1 MLRVLYCDNRSCGKQ
16 IKPVVIGGKVSP
28 YPAGFMRKFCTECA
42 NTKYCT
48 SSALKDSARCRKIF
62 RILFRAG
69 LRRARVSKLPQ
80 ACPRCLHCKTRWLA
94 AMNPLPQLLRI
105 AKTFSLA
112 GSGSSGSGHLMRAH
126 QSAHAQH

>member
-1 MLRVLYCDNRSCGKQ
+1 MLRVLYCENRSCGKQ
-16 IKPVVIGGKVSP
+16 IKPVVMTTGFTALQYFVLAHSVQNFRMN
-28 YPAGFMRKFCTECA
+28 PAGYGDTFPP
-42 NTKYCT
+42 
-48 SSALKDSARCRKIF
+48 IF